1 MVPRRPSVIRVSA
14 ALAAVALAA
23 ACGDGSTG
31 PAPPVTVPNRAPGAV
46 GTIPGLTLT
55 VGDTESVDVSSYFN
69 DPDGDALSYA
79 ATSSDT
85 EVATAS
91 VSGSTVTVTGV
102 AKGAATVTVT
112 ASDAGGLAAQQG
124 FEVTVPNGAPE
135 AVGTIPDLTLS
146 AGDTEGVDV
155 SSYFSDP
162 DGDALSYGAA
172 SSDAEVATVSVS
184 GSTVTVTGVAEGTAT
199 VTVTAS
205 DPEGLTA
212 TQDFAVT
219 AEGPRPQASL
229 SVIALASPEGGL
241 ATLEVVFTGPPRESP
256 VIVSY
261 RLGIDDDPGTADADA
276 LDYADVASGAVEIGT
291 EANEAVIEITIH
303 DDDNI
308 EPVREVFTVTL
319 DAAAEGAGYELGSVT
334 SAVVT
339 IEEGVCDRTPQ
350 VRDEI
355 MRQAGVAGCTETED
369 RHLAGIQRLELDPT
383 PNVNG
388 IPERATITAV
398 REGDFS
404 GLSNLEHLSLHR
416 NALTE
421 LPPDVFSGLSNL
433 EHLSLYRNAFTELPS
448 GVFSGLSR
456 LGILGLSGNAFTELP
471 PHIFSGLSSL
481 EHLSLHSNQL
491 AELPPGVFSGL
502 SNLERLALSTNALT
516 ELPPDVFSGLSNLE
530 HLSLDSN
537 AFTEL
542 PPGVFSGLSNL
553 EHLSLDSNA
562 LTELPPAVFS
572 GLSSLR
578 YLGLSNALT
587 ELPSGIFSGLSS
599 LERLELDS
607 NQLTKFT
614 PGIFS
619 GLSSLE
625 HLSLGSNALTELP
638 PGFFSGLSSLEHL
651 SLHRNAFTELPPD
664 IFSGLSSLEHLNLEG
679 NALTE
684 LPPDFF
690 SGLSSLEYLSLGSN
704 ALTELP
710 PGVFSGLSNLES
722 LSLGGNPGAPFMLT
736 LELARTDSD
745 DPVSPGPVTLE
756 ARLAEGAPFAMTIP
770 LSARGGTLSTESVS
784 LAAGA
789 TVSTGATLRPAG
801 SGAVSVAG
809 GPIPVVCVA
818 RSTSGPACTG
828 VDFIAGGPLVVAN
841 PSTVTLS
848 VPAAY
853 LTQGAQNLDGGV
865 PLIAGRQALLRVF
878 PTADELSTFRPEG
891 QATFFAHGREVYRA
905 SLKPP
910 ALGIPTEVEVG
921 ESHLGQSFNV
931 RIPGHVLQPGLEM
944 VVQLDP
950 GGTLP
955 LKPGSRTRF
964 PALGRL
970 ALDVRNVPRMHLT
983 IVPVLYHTEANRSTN
998 PQIEAATRDLTTTDS
1013 YGTLPYTR
1021 DILPIG
1027 DLNVKLREPY
1037 YTFADTTGSADSVL
1051 RGAYQILNEIEMLR
1065 HLEAGEDEYYHGVYA
1080 RPNTE
1085 RSDRRCD
1092 PQCWPGGIARISGHA
1107 SVSGAISAVSA
1118 AFSHELGHNL
1128 SLPHA
1133 PCGDVRDFDP
1143 DFPYP
1148 DGSIGVWGHRFKPG
1162 AETGVGRL
1170 LHPDVYKDLM
1180 SYCSPSWIS
1189 DYNFTKAL
1197 TFRLASSPAAFRQP
1211 LVASQTTSTLLLWG
1225 GVQDG
1230 DLRLEPTF
1238 VYDARVKLPE
1248 APGPYRLT
1256 GLDAQGRRLF
1266 SLSFTPDELD
1276 HGGSNFL
1283 FAVPFEPEWTEDL
1296 HRVTLTGPQGSTT
1309 LDRDTGGRA
1318 ALIID
1323 RASGL
1328 VRTIAR
1334 EWSDATLPAAMPAN
1348 TQVEVIQGLPRR

>member
-1 MVPRRPSVIRVSA
+1 MNRMHESVYRTVVLTVVLVGLASCGGDSSTAPEPPRATALSISPPSAMLEFIGATETFTA
-14 ALAAVALAA
+14 AITDQNGAAFAGAVAWSSNQP
-23 ACGDGSTG
+23 G
-31 PAPPVTVPNRAPGAV
+31 VFTVNG
-46 GTIPGLTLT
+46 
-55 VGDTESVDVSSYFN
+55 
-69 DPDGDALSYA
+69 
-79 ATSSDT
+79 
-85 EVATAS
+85 
-91 VSGSTVTVTGV
+91 TGV
-102 AKGAATVTVT
+102 VT
-112 ASDAGGLAAQQG
+112 AVSNGSG
-124 FEVTVPNGAPE
+124 TVQASLGS
-135 AVGTIPDLTLS
+135 LS
-146 AGDTEGVDV
+146 A
-155 SSYFSDP
+155 
-162 DGDALSYGAA
+162 
-172 SSDAEVATVSVS
+172 
-184 GSTVTVTGVAEGTAT
+184 TAT
-199 VTVTAS
+199 VTVAQVVSAIEVVSGDSQSGLPGDALEEPVVVRVLDGGGAPVAEAAMAFEPGESHGTAS
-205 DPEGLTA
+205 PATAVSDVDGHARATWTLGEPIGTQTLTASVAGGPSTIFTATAVGPRVKLDSGAGSAPEGSVVTLGLTVDPMPESA
-212 TQDFAVT
+212 ISVHYTLGADGDPVT
-219 AEGPRPQASL
+219 S
-229 SVIALASPEGGL
+229 
-241 ATLEVVFTGPPRESP
+241 
-256 VIVSY
+256 
-261 RLGIDDDPGTADADA
+261 DADGS
-276 LDYADVASGAVEIGT
+276 DYTDGGGGAVEIAAG
-291 EANEAVIEITIH
+291 ASGAVIEITIN
-303 DDDNI
+303 DDDEI
-308 EPVREVFTVTL
+308 ESAREVFTVTL
-319 DAAAEGAGYELGSVT
+319 DTPGGEAGYGLGVVVT
-334 SAVVT
+334 AAVT

-350 VRDEI
+350 IRDEI
-355 MRQAGVAGCTETED
+355 MRQAEVTDCTETED

-398 REGDFS
+398 REGD
-404 GLSNLEHLSLHR
+404 
-416 NALTE
+416 
-421 LPPDVFSGLSNL
+421 
-433 EHLSLYRNAFTELPS
+433 
-448 GVFSGLSR
+448 FSGLSR

-502 SNLERLALSTNALT
+502 SNLEHLALSINALT

-530 HLSLDSN
+530 HLSLDRN

-542 PPGVFSGLSNL
+542 PSGVFSGLSNL

-607 NQLTKFT
+607 NQLTQFT
-614 PGIFS
+614 PGFFS

-690 SGLSSLEYLSLGSN
+690 SGLSSLEHLSLGSN

-1013 YGTLPYTR
+1013 YGTLRYTR

-1080 RPNTE
+1080 WPNTE

-1092 PQCWPGGIARISGHA
+1092 PQCWPGGIARRSGHA
-1107 SVSGAISAVSA
+1107 SVSGAISAVLA
-1118 AFSHELGHNL
+1118 AFPHELGHNL

-1276 HGGSNFL
+1276 HGGSSFL
-1283 FAVPFEPEWTEDL
+1283 FAVPFAPEWTEDL
-1296 HRVTLTGPQGSTT
+1296 DRVTLTGPEGSTT
-1309 LDRDTGGRA
+1309 LDRDTGERA

-1334 EWSDATLPAAMPAN
+1334 DWSDGDGALPAAMSAN
-1348 TQVEVIQGLPRR
+1348 GQVEVIRGLPRR